1 MGGIFERMGK
11 DWAFVCGE
19 YVEEADLQT
28 VKLLAGLHPSDRVQ
42 REKIRKALGLSLSA
56 IVKYENELGTLD
68 EDGMG
73 EGISGDEETE
83 TTGTGEKE
91 GDEDIIFSAPSAF
104 PELDIINRIKI
115 YQRMCSLKRSLLSPP
130 LVTSKRGIY
139 NELNLV
145 VCHVS
150 IRSYT

>member
-1 MGGIFERMGK
+1 
-11 DWAFVCGE
+11 
-19 YVEEADLQT
+19 
-28 VKLLAGLHPSDRVQ
+28 
-42 REKIRKALGLSLSA
+42 
-56 IVKYENELGTLD
+56 
-68 EDGMG
+68 MG

-91 GDEDIIFSAPSAF
+91 GDEDIIFSAPNAF